1 MRKITLLGLAALAAA
16 AFASVAPAAAPGHRH
31 DMSTMSANAASQQL
45 ASQLALGAASR
56 PRSTRRTSR
65 SRRRTAT
72 AIITQMI
79 PDMGWHFLN
88 PKITTFD
95 IRKPPILVYGKR
107 GLGLAARRLR
117 MGLPEEAGEGAA
129 AGRDVRLVR
138 GGLPLQGRNVRV
150 PGEPGVVCDD
160 EPAVGCGVQLLA
172 SRPRHAPRL
181 ALVSESRRRVRGNEP
196 AHAPFQRGVGAPAR
210 ALPARR
216 ALTVWAAS
224 AAHTSSRKRERPSSA
239 TGAESARTRYGLV
252 ASRRYRR
259 RPEGGWGLGT
269 GPRGA
274 ANGRATRRTVV
285 RHGPVRLRHVK
296 AAVIRAVGSVP
307 EIDEVAEPSGDVVEV
322 LAASVNPIDLAVSRG
337 ILATGHPELPY
348 VPGCEGVG
356 RTADGR
362 VVWVFGGAL
371 GRTAN
376 GAMAERV
383 AIGDSMTIAVPDGA
397 DPAVAAGLGI
407 AGLAG
412 WLPLAWRAP
421 LTGGENVLV
430 LGATGAVGLVA
441 VQAAKLLGAAR
452 VVAAGRSAKGLERA
466 TELGADATVRL
477 DVDDLASA
485 FKDAFGGTG
494 PSYVFDPV
502 WGAPLVAAVQAA
514 TPRATIVNLGQS
526 AGATAE
532 LASGPLRF
540 KNLSLLGHTN
550 FAVPEDELT
559 EHYHRLVGHVAA
571 GEIVFDVERVPLDGA
586 ADAWQRQAGGTGGT
600 KLVLVP

>member
-1 MRKITLLGLAALAAA
+1 M
-16 AFASVAPAAAPGHRH
+16 
-31 DMSTMSANAASQQL
+31 
-45 ASQLALGAASR
+45 
-56 PRSTRRTSR
+56 
-65 SRRRTAT
+65 
-72 AIITQMI
+72 
-79 PDMGWHFLN
+79 
-88 PKITTFD
+88 
-95 IRKPPILVYGKR
+95 
-107 GLGLAARRLR
+107 
-117 MGLPEEAGEGAA
+117 
-129 AGRDVRLVR
+129 
-138 GGLPLQGRNVRV
+138 
-150 PGEPGVVCDD
+150 
-160 EPAVGCGVQLLA
+160 
-172 SRPRHAPRL
+172 
-181 ALVSESRRRVRGNEP
+181 
-196 AHAPFQRGVGAPAR
+196 
-210 ALPARR
+210 
-216 ALTVWAAS
+216 
-224 AAHTSSRKRERPSSA
+224 
-239 TGAESARTRYGLV
+239 
-252 ASRRYRR
+252 
-259 RPEGGWGLGT
+259 
-269 GPRGA
+269 
-274 ANGRATRRTVV
+274 
-285 RHGPVRLRHVK
+285 K

-441 VQAAKLLGAAR
+441 VQAAKLLGATR

-485 FKDAFGGTG
+485 IKDAFGGTG